1 MKPVGPASGERLICE
16 NRRNGVLLSV
26 ESMNAAV
33 RRLWQ
38 LPDKQPD
45 GKLAYTYLVEQA
57 RQSKCLGMS
66 GEALEIYL

>member
-1 MKPVGPASGERLICE
+1 
-16 NRRNGVLLSV
+16 
-26 ESMNAAV
+26 MNAAV